1 MAAASYP
8 SGLREHATFNVPHLS
23 GIPGNLDAPAVPLT
37 NPTFAPGDSRL
48 PVIGKLFGALIDVPP
63 NAWLFV

>member
-8 SGLREHATFNVPHLS
+8 SGLCEHAAFNVPHLS
-23 GIPGNLDAPAVPLT
+23 GIPGDPGAPRVPLT
-37 NPTFAPGDSRL
+37 NPPFASGDSRL

-63 NAWLFV
+63 SAWLFV